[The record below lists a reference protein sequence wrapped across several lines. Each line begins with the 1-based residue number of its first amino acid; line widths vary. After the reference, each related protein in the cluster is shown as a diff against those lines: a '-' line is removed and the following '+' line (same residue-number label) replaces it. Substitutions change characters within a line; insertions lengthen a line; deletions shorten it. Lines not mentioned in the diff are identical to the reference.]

1 MNIIL
6 IPIFNDWK
14 SLNQLLFQINE
25 NADQNDITQILIIN
39 DCSTKEIDID
49 KTHLGKIEKIKILT
63 LKQNL
68 GSQKSIALG
77 LNYLKKLNSNFYVTI
92 MDGDGED
99 NPSKIKQMIDLAKK
113 NQDYVVTSNRKG
125 RNENLLIKTS
135 YKVHLVACFFLT
147 WNWISFGNFSCFHSR
162 NLKKILLNN
171 NIWLAYSAGVLK
183 NCKIK
188 KIYTKRQKRYFEK
201 SKVSFLN
208 LIEHSLRILGVFY
221 KRVLISS
228 FFYLC
233 VIIFFFPQINYLF
246 YFLIAVLNLT
256 ILFVRFKNLSTK
268 PMNYKDYMKDL
279 IKI

>member
-49 KTHLGKIEKIKILT
+49 RTHLGKIEKIKILT

-113 NQDYVVTSNRKG
+113 K
-125 RNENLLIKTS
+125 
-135 YKVHLVACFFLT
+135 
-147 WNWISFGNFSCFHSR
+147 SR
-162 NLKKILLNN
+162 
-171 NIWLAYSAGVLK
+171 
-183 NCKIK
+183 
-188 KIYTKRQKRYFEK
+188 
-201 SKVSFLN
+201 
-208 LIEHSLRILGVFY
+208 LR
-221 KRVLISS
+221 S
-228 FFYLC
+228 
-233 VIIFFFPQINYLF
+233 
-246 YFLIAVLNLT
+246 
-256 ILFVRFKNLSTK
+256 
-268 PMNYKDYMKDL
+268 DL
-279 IKI
+279 